1 MWTLIERLPAIGA
14 AIPIRLVM
22 YAVLF
27 AALVV
32 ALWLARPG
40 PRRWRFVLAGLAVIS
55 FLPTPSGAFWTS
67 RVHEPRFFATPIYRE
82 YIRPGDRALVL
93 PYVERDSWSML
104 WQAETGFRFSM
115 IGGHIGQAIIP
126 EECAWAGV
134 WSSFAGGAPHG
145 GPGRIRRFLISH
157 GVNVIIEGLETG
169 AWSKLLIKSALPDIT
184 PVSAAGVKV
193 YWLPRGLSRDL
204 PRGGP
209 TVIPPL
215 KLKNAIGRA
224 VCGR

>member
-1 MWTLIERLPAIGA
+1 M
-14 AIPIRLVM
+14 
-22 YAVLF
+22 
-27 AALVV
+27 
-32 ALWLARPG
+32 
-40 PRRWRFVLAGLAVIS
+40 
-55 FLPTPSGAFWTS
+55 
-67 RVHEPRFFATPIYRE
+67 
-82 YIRPGDRALVL
+82 
-93 PYVERDSWSML
+93 
-104 WQAETGFRFSM
+104 
-115 IGGHIGQAIIP
+115 
-126 EECAWAGV
+126 
-134 WSSFAGGAPHG
+134 
-145 GPGRIRRFLISH
+145 
-157 GVNVIIEGLETG
+157 NVIIEGLETG